1 MAEVSSAIGLMPI
14 AIRKGVQT
22 NRMKQGRYI
31 FALWLAVLTL
41 FSGVMARAAEP
52 RPIDGFSDHSF
63 LVEEA
68 YNQERGEVQHTF
80 NAVYGNDFRR
90 RGWSFNFEQEW
101 WLFTEDHQVA
111 FSIPFSHLREEGEK
125 QRGVG
130 DILIEYRYQLTEEGP
145 NIPAVAPKFGL
156 ILPTG
161 NRDKG
166 TGNGVVGYE
175 WSIAAS
181 KKVASRLAL
190 HANLGL
196 TYLPKVRVP
205 LDDDQRLSPKRSLVS
220 YDLGASVVFALSSDV
235 HMLLEW
241 VGEFEEEINGR
252 GRKERAFKA
261 ILSPGIR
268 AAVVNKAGLQTVV
281 GVGFPIGVTRPADN
295 YGVFLYFS
303 VEHKLF

>member
-1 MAEVSSAIGLMPI
+1 MSQ
-14 AIRKGVQT
+14 R
-22 NRMKQGRYI
+22 RYLFGFWI
-31 FALWLAVLTL
+31 AVLT
-41 FSGVMARAAEP
+41 FFCAVTARAAEP
-52 RPIDGFSDHSF
+52 RPELRPIDGFDDNSF

-68 YNQERGEVQHTF
+68 YNQNRGEVQHILNT
-80 NAVYGNDFRR
+80 VYSNDFKR

-111 FSIPFSHLREEGEK
+111 FSIPFFHLREEGER

-130 DILIEYRYQLTEEGP
+130 DIQIEYRYQLTEEGL
-145 NIPAVAPKFGL
+145 NIPAVAPGFSL

-190 HANLGL
+190 HANLEL
-196 TYLPKVRVP
+196 TYLPKVRAR

-220 YDLGASVVFALSSDV
+220 YDVRASVVFALSSDV

-241 VGEFEEEINGR
+241 VGEFEEEINDKGK
-252 GRKERAFKA
+252 KERDFKA
-261 ILSPGIR
+261 LLSPGIR
-268 AAVVNKAGLQTVV
+268 AAVINKDDLQTVV
-281 GVGFPIGVTRPADN
+281 GVGIPIGVNGPANN

-303 VEHKLF
+303 VEHNLF

>member
-1 MAEVSSAIGLMPI
+1 MSQ
-14 AIRKGVQT
+14 R
-22 NRMKQGRYI
+22 RYL
-31 FALWLAVLTL
+31 FGFWLAVLTV
-41 FSGVMARAAEP
+41 FYGVTARAAEP
-52 RPIDGFSDHSF
+52 RPELRPIDGFDDNSF

-68 YNQERGEVQHTF
+68 YNQDRGEVQHTL
-80 NAVYGNDFRR
+80 NAVYSSDFQR

-111 FSIPFSHLREEGEK
+111 FSIPFSHLREEGER
-125 QRGVG
+125 QSGVG
-130 DILIEYRYQLTEEGP
+130 DVQIEYRYQLTEEGP
-145 NIPAVAPKFGL
+145 NIPAVAPQFSL

-205 LDDDQRLSPKRSLVS
+205 LDDNQRLSPKRSLVS
-220 YDLGASVVFALSSDV
+220 YDVGASVVFAPSSNI

-241 VGEFEEEINGR
+241 VGEFEEKINDQGK
-252 GRKERAFKA
+252 KERDFKA

-268 AAVVNKAGLQTVV
+268 AAVVNKDGLQTVV
-281 GVGFPIGVTRPADN
+281 GVGIPIGVTGAADN

>member
-1 MAEVSSAIGLMPI
+1 M
-14 AIRKGVQT
+14 RQR
-22 NRMKQGRYI
+22 NYI
-31 FALWLAVLTL
+31 FAFWLAVLTL
-41 FSGVMARAAEP
+41 FSGVPARAAEP

-63 LVEEA
+63 LLEEA

-80 NAVYGNDFRR
+80 NAVYTNDFRR

-130 DILIEYRYQLTEEGP
+130 DILIEYRYQFAEEGP

-156 ILPTG
+156 VLPTG
-161 NRDKG
+161 DRDKG
-166 TGNGVVGYE
+166 TGNGVVGYG
-175 WSIAAS
+175 WGIAAS

-205 LDDDQRLSPKRSLVS
+205 LDDDPRLSPKRSLVS
-220 YDLGASVVFALSSDV
+220 YDVGASVVFALSSNI

-241 VGEFEEEINGR
+241 VGEFEEDINDKGK
-252 GRKERAFKA
+252 KERAFKA

-268 AAVVNKAGLQTVV
+268 AAVINKDGLQTVV
-281 GVGFPIGVTRPADN
+281 GIGIPIGVNGPADN

>member
-1 MAEVSSAIGLMPI
+1 MSQ
-14 AIRKGVQT
+14 R
-22 NRMKQGRYI
+22 RYI
-31 FALWLAVLTL
+31 LGFWLAILTL
-41 FSGVMARAAEP
+41 FSGVTAQAAE
-52 RPIDGFSDHSF
+52 PIDGFEDNGF

-68 YNQERGEVQHTF
+68 YNQDRGEVQHTL
-80 NAVYGNDFRR
+80 NAVYSNDFKR

-101 WLFTEDHQVA
+101 WLFTEEHQVA
-111 FSIPFSHLREEGEK
+111 FSIPFFHLREEGER
-125 QRGVG
+125 QRRVG
-130 DILIEYRYQLTEEGP
+130 DIQIEYRYQLTNEGP
-145 NIPAVAPKFGL
+145 NIPAVAPGFSL

-181 KKVASRLAL
+181 KKVAPRLAL

-220 YDLGASVVFALSSDV
+220 YDVGASAVFALSSDV

-241 VGEFEEEINGR
+241 VGEFEEEIDDKGK
-252 GRKERAFKA
+252 KERDFKA
-261 ILSPGIR
+261 FLSPGIR
-268 AAVVNKAGLQTVV
+268 AAVINKDDMQTVV
-281 GVGFPIGVTRPADN
+281 GVGIPIGVNGRADN

-303 VEHKLF
+303 VEHNLF